1 MAIISIEQKPLAW
14 YGNELVSIRPKP
26 RHLQRRIT
34 VYVPDSVVE
43 RKEMQPVF
51 DAYARRMNKPEWI
64 GKPFTFYET
73 ELLLSLGFHIVAM
86 DKDLIQKRNQF
97 KIG

>member
-1 MAIISIEQKPLAW
+1 
-14 YGNELVSIRPKP
+14 
-26 RHLQRRIT
+26 
-34 VYVPDSVVE
+34 
-43 RKEMQPVF
+43 MQPVL

-73 ELLLSLGFHIVAM
+73 ELLLSLGFHIVAT